1 MHRRHFLSLCASA
14 PLSAARRGPPAFPD
28 WSEDD
33 IDRILTDSP
42 WAAWLTVP
50 IAKSPTRTEVYLV
63 VRWKSALPVRQ
74 ALALT
79 EFGRDGLQHP
89 QAVES
94 LTRVPANLELQ
105 IAGFPA
111 ILFTD
116 RAADLESQLRRTA
129 RVSVPGHP
137 PASPESVAVPP
148 HGNHLMA
155 ELTFPRFANLTPAD
169 KSIRLSATVDG
180 ARIERDFKL
189 KDMLYQG
196 RLEV

>member
-1 MHRRHFLSLCASA
+1 MYRRHFLSLCASA
-14 PLSAARRGPPAFPD
+14 PLSAARRAPPSFPH
-28 WSEDD
+28 WSHED

-42 WAAWLTVP
+42 WAAWLTIP
-50 IAKSPTRTEVYLV
+50 IAKPPTRTEVYLV

-89 QAVES
+89 QAVELLS
-94 LTRVPANLELQ
+94 REPANLELQ

-129 RVSVPGHP
+129 RVSIPSQP
-137 PASPESVAVPP
+137 PVSPESVAVPP

-155 ELTFPRFANLTPAD
+155 ELSFPRFATLTPAD

-180 ARIERDFKL
+180 ARIEREFKL

>member
-1 MHRRHFLSLCASA
+1 MHRRHFLWLCGSG
-14 PLSAARRGPPAFPD
+14 PLWAARRGPPAFPD
-28 WSEDD
+28 WSDDD

-50 IAKSPTRTEVYLV
+50 IEKPPTRTEVYLV

-79 EFGRDGLQHP
+79 EFGREGLQHP
-89 QAVES
+89 QAVEA
-94 LTRVPANLELQ
+94 LTREPANLQLQ

-111 ILFTD
+111 LLFTD
-116 RAADLESQLRRTA
+116 RAPDLESQLRRTA
-129 RVSVPGHP
+129 WISIPGQSPVP
-137 PASPESVAVPP
+137 PESAAVPP

-155 ELTFPRFANLTPAD
+155 ELSFPRFASLTPAD
-169 KSIRLSATVDG
+169 KSIRLAATVDG
-180 ARIERDFKL
+180 ARIEREFKL
-189 KDMLYQG
+189 KEMLYQG